1 MRFASAAGFANG
13 DEFFAHLRDA
23 FDVLYAEGVAGQP
36 KMLSVG
42 LHCRIVGRPAR
53 AASLQRFL
61 DHVRPTSGCG
71 LRGASRSPSIGA
83 VTHPP
88 NV

>member
-1 MRFASAAGFANG
+1 
-13 DEFFAHLRDA
+13 
-23 FDVLYAEGVAGQP
+23 
-36 KMLSVG
+36 MLSVG

-61 DHVRPTSGCG
+61 DHVQAHDRVWIARRIEIAQHW
-71 LRGASRSPSIGA
+71 RG
-83 VTHPP
+83 THPP